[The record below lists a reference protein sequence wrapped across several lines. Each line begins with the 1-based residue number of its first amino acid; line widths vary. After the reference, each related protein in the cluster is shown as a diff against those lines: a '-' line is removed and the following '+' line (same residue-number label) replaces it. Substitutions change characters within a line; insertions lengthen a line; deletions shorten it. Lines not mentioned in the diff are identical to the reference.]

1 MSIGQRLLA
10 ATIASAIAFAPPVLA
25 QSPSLETGIAL
36 YAAASYDE
44 ALEAFEGARQGP
56 LSPGDAVEL
65 ERYRMLCFLA
75 LGRTAAAAAA
85 AEDLLEQRP
94 DYWLS
99 EGDAAP
105 HVRALLEATRS
116 QVVPGLMRRTYD
128 GGKRAYDS
136 GDYAAARDAFT
147 RLDLWLADSRVAA
160 VDSGLADLRTLAKG
174 FLELSV
180 ARAARPAGGAVAPA
194 APPARPLVAPAAGTT
209 RLVAA
214 SAVSAPFT
222 PLDFLVYDAR
232 DRDVLPPRV
241 VSQRVRGWWETMAG
255 EPPAG
260 TPLGDVAVVIDSTGR
275 VVEAS
280 IERSVNR
287 AYDAIVLESSKQW
300 RYEPARLRDRPVRYR
315 QIVSAVSGW

>member
-1 MSIGQRLLA
+1 MSIRQRLLA
-10 ATIASAIAFAPPVLA
+10 AAVACATAIAAPALA
-25 QSPSLETGIAL
+25 QSPSLESGIAL

-44 ALEAFEGARQGP
+44 ALEAFEGARQGR
-56 LSPGDAVEL
+56 LSPGDRAEL
-65 ERYRMLCFLA
+65 ERHRMLCLLA
-75 LGRTAAAAAA
+75 LGRTAAAADAA
-85 AEDLLEQRP
+85 VELLEQQP

-99 EGDAAP
+99 ETQAAP
-105 HVRALLEATRS
+105 HVRAMLEATRS

-147 RLDLWLADSRVAA
+147 RLDQWLADAHVTA
-160 VDSGLADLRTLAKG
+160 VDPSLADLRTLARG
-174 FLELSV
+174 FLELSA
-180 ARAARPAGGAVAPA
+180 ARAARPANGPVGP
-194 APPARPLVAPAAGTT
+194 APPARPPVAPTVGTT

-232 DRDVLPPRV
+232 DRDVLPPQAL
-241 VSQRVRGWWETMAG
+241 SQRVRGWWETAAG

-260 TPLGDVAVVIDSTGR
+260 TPLGEVAVVIDSTGR

-287 AYDAIVLESSKQW
+287 LYDTLLLESSKQW
-300 RYEPARLRDRPVRYR
+300 RYQPARLRDRPVRYR
-315 QIVSAVSGW
+315 QVVSAVSGW